1 MCCFKS
7 PTLLLQLSPKF
18 FDPLDLD
25 VQFQKSSPL
34 SPNENHSIK
43 SKLNPRMTIYVIRSL
58 LQVRFRF
65 QYQVITLVWLSID
78 FFLFSWSQSRPQS
91 NSTKLKFSFSPSS
104 YSEKRRWGQGR
115 AQALLSTFLWLYILV
130 CAVVQIY
137 HEMFFST
144 HFAINLFY
152 LHNLKM

>member
-34 SPNENHSIK
+34 SPNENQSIK

-65 QYQVITLVWLSID
+65 QYQLTTLVWLSID
-78 FFLFSWSQSRPQS
+78 FFFIQLKPISSSEQFYKIKTLFFAFLLQRKEALGSRSSSSLTIYFFVALYSCMCSCPNISRNVFQY
-91 NSTKLKFSFSPSS
+91 SFCN
-104 YSEKRRWGQGR
+104 Q
-115 AQALLSTFLWLYILV
+115 LV
-130 CAVVQIY
+130 L
-137 HEMFFST
+137 
-144 HFAINLFY
+144 FA
-152 LHNLKM
+152 